1 MNFFAAQERARTQT
15 RWLVVGFALCVGV
28 VVLAVFALA
37 VVVKGMMNDDPGSD
51 GFAWRDL
58 ELFASIAPSVALLIG
73 AGSAYKLMQLSG
85 GGRVVARD
93 LGGRPVAPDTSDPLE
108 RRLLN
113 VVEEMAIAAGTPVP
127 EVWLL
132 DDEEGINAFAAGT
145 DATNAVIGVTHGC
158 VRRLTRDELQGVVA
172 HEFSHIVNGDM
183 RLNQRLVGW
192 VFGLVMVALL
202 GRGLFSVL
210 RHFRVSSND
219 RDGAGAVVLLLVIA
233 GGGLWVIGS
242 IGTVLARILQ
252 AAVSRQRE
260 FLADAAAVQFTRNP
274 RGLAGAL
281 AKVGGFATHGRILTP
296 KAEEAR
302 HLFFASSDFFSLG
315 LATHPPLPERIR
327 RIDPQWD
334 GQMKLSA
341 EGETSDPATPH
352 AESPVTTTRDPQLAS
367 GLAETSRIHTGV
379 GLALHQR
386 LHHLEGAGNQHFEA
400 QARLLGL
407 LLAQNRTPA
416 DSLAAWQPR
425 LSPHL
430 AARAAHWQREAV
442 GLSSA
447 EKLALVDLSLPWLRR
462 LSPDD
467 GRRFIAATE
476 TLVAAD
482 GRVDLFEF
490 MLQKV
495 IERHVAVGLGL
506 RPVARV
512 RHRRLHPLATEAAV
526 ILQAVAAASG
536 SPDALSAA
544 AVDFRHQTGAPLP
557 AGPATIDWLRLTP
570 ALRELEAATPP
581 VKESLL
587 RLVGIVATEDGR
599 IEDAELELV
608 RAIAEAIG
616 APVPPFLRV
625 INSQSERGRSG
636 NAPADQ

>member
-37 VVVKGMMNDDPGSD
+37 VVVKGMMNDDPGAAS
-51 GFAWRDL
+51 FAWRDL
-58 ELFASIAPSVALLIG
+58 ELFASIAPSVAILIG
-73 AGSAYKLMQLSG
+73 AGSAYKLIQLSG

-93 LGGRPVAPDTSDPLE
+93 LGGRPVTPDTSDPLE

-145 DATNAVIGVTHGC
+145 DPTNAVIGVTHGC

-210 RHFRVSSND
+210 RHVRVSSND
-219 RDGAGAVVLLLVIA
+219 RDGAGVVVLLLVIA
-233 GGGLWVIGS
+233 GGGLWLIGS
-242 IGTVLARILQ
+242 IGTVLARMLQ

-281 AKVGGFATHGRILTP
+281 AKVGGFATHGRLLTP

-302 HLFFASSDFFSLG
+302 HLFFATSDFFSLG

-334 GQMKLSA
+334 GEMRSST
-341 EGETSDPATPH
+341 EGESDPTTTD
-352 AESPVTTTRDPQLAS
+352 AEAAVTTTRDPQLAS

-379 GLALHQR
+379 GSALHQR
-386 LHHLEGAGNQHFEA
+386 LHHLEGAENQHLEA

-416 DSLAAWQPR
+416 DSLNAWQPR

-430 AARAAHWQREAV
+430 AARAAHWQRATA

-462 LSPDD
+462 LRPDD
-467 GRRFIAATE
+467 GRRFIAVTE

-512 RHRRLHPLATEAAV
+512 RHRRLHELATEAAV

-536 SPDALSAA
+536 SPDALAAA

-557 AGPATIDWLRLTP
+557 AASATIDWARLTP

-625 INSQSERGRSG
+625 ITPPSERGRPG
-636 NAPADQ
+636 